1 MHAKL
6 ILAALAALCAS
17 CATTNSS
24 WSGETGAPKVA
35 APASAAAQTPAWDFN
50 ATIIEACSC
59 AMFCQCYFN
68 TQPSDHPGCCPPGS
82 DPKSPPRY
90 CRFNNAFKVNKG
102 TYGAVKLDGAKFWV
116 GGDLGGDFSKG
127 EMTWCEVHFD
137 PAVTKEQ
144 RDGIS
149 AALTNIYPVKWG
161 SFTVGKDLPMEW
173 TAGKDRSVAKLDG
186 GKAGEVVLKR
196 NQGMSD
202 EPIVIKNLRYWGVP
216 RNDGF
221 VLMQNEVEAYRL
233 SDKPFEFKG
242 TNGFM
247 ITIDI
252 NSKDVAAAGKAKGY

>member
-1 MHAKL
+1 
-6 ILAALAALCAS
+6 
-17 CATTNSS
+17 
-24 WSGETGAPKVA
+24 
-35 APASAAAQTPAWDFN
+35 
-50 ATIIEACSC
+50 
-59 AMFCQCYFN
+59 
-68 TQPSDHPGCCPPGS
+68 
-82 DPKSPPRY
+82 
-90 CRFNNAFKVNKG
+90 
-102 TYGAVKLDGAKFWV
+102 
-116 GGDLGGDFSKG
+116 
-127 EMTWCEVHFD
+127 
-137 PAVTKEQ
+137 
-144 RDGIS
+144 
-149 AALTNIYPVKWG
+149 
-161 SFTVGKDLPMEW
+161 MEW